1 MQSSASILASAVLAA
16 LVLAGCSST
25 PAARPQALLKCDY
38 KALKASALTGGPALT
53 STAYGS
59 VKDIPA
65 DAVLISDAGL
75 YNSVIVQQLGTQNT
89 AGGTVQVNA
98 RLANCTGAGMSVRAR
113 TAFLDAGMAPAEPV
127 SAWRTV
133 YLPAG
138 GMAVY
143 QESSYS
149 SGKAAHYYIELAR
162 NP

>member
-75 YNSVIVQQLGTQNT
+75 YNSVIVQQLGS
-89 AGGTVQVNA
+89 GTVQVNA

>member
-1 MQSSASILASAVLAA
+1 M
-16 LVLAGCSST
+16 
-25 PAARPQALLKCDY
+25 
-38 KALKASALTGGPALT
+38 
-53 STAYGS
+53 
-59 VKDIPA
+59 
-65 DAVLISDAGL
+65 
-75 YNSVIVQQLGTQNT
+75 
-89 AGGTVQVNA
+89 QVNA
-98 RLANCTGAGMSVRAR
+98 RLANCTGADMSVRAR